1 MGAITCASTTH
12 ACAVNQ
18 VRDDTKNDDECDA
31 AACTDPECCKDQ
43 AWTCAV
49 PDYEC
54 AAAGQVR
61 DSEKD
66 STLCG
71 AVACTDDVCCK
82 AAITCAS
89 TTHAC
94 AVNQVRDDTKN
105 DDECDAAACTDLE
118 CCKAQEW
125 TCAVP
130 VHKCE
135 TNFVRDTE
143 KDATK
148 CGTVTCTDTQCCKKE
163 ENGIGDWFTGA
174 WEILEKDF
182 LAWSPWAVVGT
193 ILLCISYIVGW
204 LACCDGST
212 GNGEG
217 VEGFLEGEK
226 EKEEKKKGKG
236 EEDEPST
243 E

>member
-71 AVACTDDVCCK
+71 A
-82 AAITCAS
+82 
-89 TTHAC
+89 
-94 AVNQVRDDTKN
+94 
-105 DDECDAAACTDLE
+105 AACTDVE

-148 CGTVTCTDTQCCKKE
+148 CGTVACTDTQCCKKE

-204 LACCDGST
+204 LACCDGSK

-236 EEDEPST
+236 EGDEPST
-243 E
+243 EMVDVENGKK